1 MPVAND
7 FLTWPRSFKEQRK
20 KIPQDAAV
28 QRVTNSSSQTKYE
41 AEDTLENDYNLLKQQ
56 VYIPAVWRRNSKG
69 DHPTRKSTSHLLPET
84 GSGFWGQNGASST
97 SCPLC
102 LLADSPYSFV
112 LKRGVTLV
120 VSNSGKRNWAYVA
133 SSLWPSIFITGSSI
147 NHQNTAC
154 VSSFW
159 SARPPRWYILVC
171 ERSMVWGD
179 AKSTISHLDASCYIL
194 PSSYYW

>member
-28 QRVTNSSSQTKYE
+28 QGVTNSSSQTKYE

-102 LLADSPYSFV
+102 LLADSA
-112 LKRGVTLV
+112 LR
-120 VSNSGKRNWAYVA
+120 
-133 SSLWPSIFITGSSI
+133 SIFFCPQKRSDSCSEQLWEMELSI
-147 NHQNTAC
+147 CGQLLMAQH
-154 VSSFW
+154 F
-159 SARPPRWYILVC
+159 
-171 ERSMVWGD
+171 
-179 AKSTISHLDASCYIL
+179 
-194 PSSYYW
+194 YYRL

>member
-1 MPVAND
+1 MLQCRESPTPPPKLNMKLKIHWKMITIYSNNRCI
-7 FLTWPRSFKEQRK
+7 FLQCGEGIPKETT
-20 KIPQDAAV
+20 PQE
-28 QRVTNSSSQTKYE
+28 RVPHISSQKLAQAFEGRTE
-41 AEDTLENDYNLLKQQ
+41 HRPPPAHCVSSWILL
-56 VYIPAVWRRNSKG
+56 S
-69 DHPTRKSTSHLLPET
+69 
-84 GSGFWGQNGASST
+84 
-97 SCPLC
+97 
-102 LLADSPYSFV
+102 SPYSFV